1 MERLF
6 LMSFG
11 NFVGRQLFFQLSLV
25 KNIAQLIAL
34 IASDFSAIEI
44 ADIFFSAKSSLKAVN
59 IISIKF

>member
-1 MERLF
+1 
-6 LMSFG
+6 MSFG
-11 NFVGRQLFFQLSLV
+11 NFDGRQLFFQLSLV

-44 ADIFFSAKSSLKAVN
+44 ADRIFSAKSSLKAVN

>member
-1 MERLF
+1 
-6 LMSFG
+6 MSFG

-44 ADIFFSAKSSLKAVN
+44 ADRIFSAKSSLKAVN